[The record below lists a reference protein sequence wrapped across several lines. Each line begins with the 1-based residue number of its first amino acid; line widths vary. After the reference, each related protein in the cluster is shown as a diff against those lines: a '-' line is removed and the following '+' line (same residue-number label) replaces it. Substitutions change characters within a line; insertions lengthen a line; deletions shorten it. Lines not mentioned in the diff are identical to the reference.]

1 MEPISVSDIAIKTRL
16 ASAIHQLS
24 DGIVE
29 NHQLSYRESLSCVIS
44 KPKIQLL
51 ELTENIKAAESSYDA
66 IKMQWDRMKSL
77 HVSQESQ
84 LTVNDDDGKS
94 ASSLGS
100 SLEVEE
106 SKQSIEEG
114 EDRNRVQ
121 VVLTPR
127 SQNNNNNNNNNSNE
141 GDVLTP
147 RSQNDNNV
155 EVLVP
160 SLDINGAGV
169 SLDSIKTNKRTKKVP
184 RLKRKQQV
192 SDDMLR
198 TSLIY
203 TAPTRKKKMHGR
215 LKHSNSKSTI
225 ATRET
230 SFSDRRR
237 FRRQKSCDTFQAPQF
252 KKRANAPKAR
262 VEPKAPK
269 ALMSTVSSRQPKLRP
284 VANHLHFR
292 EETIEL
298 VGDTVDI
305 ESTVTKQRIEADFIK
320 NPFRRSNAE
329 EKLEDSK
336 DNSQARVKE
345 ATKELYEPF
354 CQRNYE
360 MPTMASKMKRVH
372 RPYYH
377 RFDIR
382 NIPFVVGTSISPSH
396 NLGLNIQQVLGMIKI
411 RQPTV
416 PGISSLLIR
425 NVSRGTRPVSMLFEQ
440 INSEFTRSCRNL
452 SCHDANLDH
461 KSRFESNHDMGSFS
475 CQHIRSNNLAARAP
489 FNKQNLACEPLYE
502 EDEESQSIPGTR
514 QEDKPTPSRK
524 QSHRLILTE
533 DASAGDSMAGRAK
546 FNYACNNKEMME
558 VFTRLSEQFEKMI
571 TQHDK
576 LKEQLDKRKD
586 NKSLAKEVDEMEE
599 AMRDKEKEITALVH
613 LYNEEI
619 LMAIVEI
626 QVMSLKQQM
635 RQLHERNSL
644 VCIASED
651 PGFRH
656 VTRSRSRTAPS
667 LGSKSHIGHTPNALR
682 LAGLLRQIQAFQRQ
696 LTLA

>member
-1 MEPISVSDIAIKTRL
+1 MEPISDMAIKTRL

-29 NHQLSYRESLSCVIS
+29 NQLSYRESLSCVIS
-44 KPKIQLL
+44 KPKIQLS

-77 HVSQESQ
+77 HVAEESE
-84 LTVNDDDGKS
+84 LTVNHDGKS

-114 EDRNRVQ
+114 EYRNRVQ

-127 SQNNNNNNNNNSNE
+127 SQNNNNNNNE

-160 SLDINGAGV
+160 SLDIKGAGV
-169 SLDSIKTNKRTKKVP
+169 SLDSIKTNKRTKKVL
-184 RLKRKQQV
+184 RSKRKQQV
-192 SDDMLR
+192 SDDMLK

-215 LKHSNSKSTI
+215 LKNSNSKSTI

-230 SFSDRRR
+230 RFSDRRR

-252 KKRANAPKAR
+252 KKRANALKAR

-269 ALMSTVSSRQPKLRP
+269 AFVRAYPNVGSMSAVSSRQSKLRP
-284 VANHLHFR
+284 VANHRFH

-298 VGDTVDI
+298 VGDTVDT
-305 ESTVTKQRIEADFIK
+305 STVAKQRIEAE
-320 NPFRRSNAE
+320 RSNAE

-345 ATKELYEPF
+345 ATQELYEPF

-425 NVSRGTRPVSMLFEQ
+425 NVSRGTRQVSMLFEQ

-452 SCHDANLDH
+452 SCHDANRDQ
-461 KSRFESNHDMGSFS
+461 KSRFESNHDMGTFS
-475 CQHIRSNNLAARAP
+475 CEHLRSNNLAGRAP

-502 EDEESQSIPGTR
+502 EDEESQSTTSDYRVKNQAPHR
-514 QEDKPTPSRK
+514 QEDKPTASRK
-524 QSHRLILTE
+524 SHRLILAE

-599 AMRDKEKEITALVH
+599 AIRDKEKEITALVH
-613 LYNEEI
+613 LYNE
-619 LMAIVEI
+619 
-626 QVMSLKQQM
+626 VMSLKQQM